1 MSNTRKLVTYVNFAI
16 ILINIL
22 GQGLPMAFPL
32 ALPMYV
38 SPFTEEFY
46 DYVNVAAGKTDAVAF
61 LDLSYSI
68 GLHTTTMFEI
78 VQYISGLGI
87 KWVGY
92 SGSSAVEATIIDMIV
107 NDMPNWAPDYVYGVD
122 YAYYGF
128 VPGQLDIRMNLLAN
142 NQDNIPTDYAGTPRG
157 NLPLLARVHDR
168 FDFDIFISCMDG
180 FSEWAKWWPSRP
192 DAPSM
197 VLIRSDSWP
206 DFLTYYPATFAAG
219 LNAPTAVAE
228 WEALTGIAGVAVS
241 YSDGLTIVLYW
252 TVVIIIAEN
261 IVKVLKIGQKVEA
274 E

>member
-1 MSNTRKLVTYVNFAI
+1 MSSTRKLVTYVNFAI

-22 GQGLPMAFPL
+22 GQALPMAFPL
-32 ALPMYV
+32 ALPMYT
-38 SPFTEEFY
+38 SPFSQEFY
-46 DYVNVAAGKTDAVAF
+46 DYVQVAVSKGDAVAF

-78 VQYISGLGI
+78 VQYISGQGI
-87 KWVGY
+87 KWVAY
-92 SGSSAVEATIIDMIV
+92 SYSAGVEATIVNMIQ
-107 NDMPNWAPDYVYGVD
+107 NDMPNWAPNFQYGVD

-128 VPGQLDIRMNLLAN
+128 LPGTPDIKMNLLSN
-142 NQDNIPTDYAGTPRG
+142 NQDQIPTDYEGTPRAQV
-157 NLPLLARVHDR
+157 PLLARVHDR

-180 FSEWAKWWPSRP
+180 FSEWAKWWPSRS

>member
-1 MSNTRKLVTYVNFAI
+1 MSSTRKLVTYVNFGI

-22 GQGLPMAFPL
+22 GQAFPMAFPL

-38 SPFTEEFY
+38 TPFSQEFY
-46 DYVNVAAGKTDAVAF
+46 DYIIVASEKPDAVAF

-78 VQYISGLGI
+78 VQFISGLGI

-92 SGSSAVEATIIDMIV
+92 SASAAVEATIVNMINV
-107 NDMPNWAPDYVYGVD
+107 DMPNWAPNFVYGVD

-128 VPGQLDIRMNLLAN
+128 IPGTTDIKMNLLAN
-142 NQDNIPTDYAGTPRG
+142 NQDLIAADYLGTPRG
-157 NLPLLARVHDR
+157 QLPLLARVHDR
-168 FDFDIFISCMDG
+168 FDFDIFINCMDG

-206 DFLTYYPATFAAG
+206 DFLTYYPVTFSAG

-228 WEALTGIAGVAVS
+228 FEALTGIAGVAVS

-261 IVKVLKIGQKVEA
+261 IVRVLKIGQKVEA

>member
-22 GQGLPMAFPL
+22 GQGIPMAFPL
-32 ALPMYV
+32 ALPMQV
-38 SPFTEEFY
+38 SPNTKEFY
-46 DYVNVAAGKTDAVAF
+46 DYVNAAAAKPGAVAF

-78 VQYISGLGI
+78 VQYISGQGI
-87 KWVGY
+87 RWVAY
-92 SGSSAVEATIIDMIV
+92 SGSSAVEATIIDMIN
-107 NDMPNWAPDYVYGVD
+107 NDMPNWAPTFVYGVD

-128 VPGQLDIRMNLLAN
+128 IPGQLDIRMNLLAN
-142 NQDNIPTDYAGTPRG
+142 NQDGIPTDYLGTPRSQ
-157 NLPLLARVHDR
+157 LPLLASVHDR
-168 FDFDIFISCMDG
+168 FDFDIFINCMDG

-219 LNAPTAVAE
+219 MNAPTACAE
-228 WEALTGIAGVAVS
+228 WEAITGIAGVAVS

-252 TVVIIIAEN
+252 TVFIIIAEN
-261 IVKVLKIGQKVEA
+261 VVKYLKIGQKVEA

>member
-1 MSNTRKLVTYVNFAI
+1 
-16 ILINIL
+16 
-22 GQGLPMAFPL
+22 MAYPL
-32 ALPMYV
+32 ALPMQV
-38 SPFTEEFY
+38 SPNTQEFY
-46 DYVNVAAGKTDAVAF
+46 EYCNTAIAKQDAVAF

-78 VQYISGLGI
+78 VQYISSKGL
-87 KWVGY
+87 KWVAY
-92 SGSSAVEATIIDMIV
+92 SGSSAVEAMVIDMIN
-107 NDMPNWAPDYVYGVD
+107 NDMPNWAPDFVYGVD

-128 VPGQLDIRMNLLAN
+128 IPGQLDIRMNLLAN
-142 NQDNIPTDYAGTPRG
+142 NQDQIPTDYAGTPRSQ
-157 NLPLLARVHDR
+157 LPILAGVNDR
-168 FDFDIFISCMDG
+168 FDFDIFINCMDA

-219 LNAPTAVAE
+219 MNAPTACAE
-228 WEALTGIAGVAVS
+228 WEAITGIAGVAVS

-252 TVVIIIAEN
+252 TVIIIIGEN
-261 IVKVLKIGQKVEA
+261 IVRYLKIGQKVEA